1 MSFSTYLLLAQI
13 IRQVSHHNLGLGSNA
28 IFGRSTLLLGTGT
41 GLAGGLSRLGG
52 SGIGI
57 VLVGEFSQRSSL
69 ARGSG
74 GLLFSTLSTLGL
86 PGTKML
92 VVAQL
97 TRWDMTYRATSAGS
111 TTNTAA
117 TTATA
122 TSTSSRPL
130 AAFVAAGTFTATY
143 STLSLGLS
151 GLRLA
156 GKLNGNLALKNF
168 LSGELFNSASGFR
181 SGCEVH
187 ERIADGAVVAGVH
200 RDRDALTK
208 NRSTLVHAHK

>member
-1 MSFSTYLLLAQI
+1 MSVSTYLLLAQI
-13 IRQVSHHNLGLGSNA
+13 IRQVSHHNLGLGGNA
-28 IFGRSTLLLGTGT
+28 VLGGSTLLLGTGT
-41 GLAGGLSRLGG
+41 GLAAGLASLGG
-52 SGIGI
+52 SGII
-57 VLVGEFSQRSSL
+57 LVGELRQRGSL

-86 PGTKML
+86 RRTKML

-97 TRWDMTYRATSAGS
+97 TRWDTAYRATSACS

-122 TSTSSRPL
+122 TGTSSRPL

-151 GLRLA
+151 GLRLT
-156 GKLNGNLALKNF
+156 GKLNGDLALKNF
-168 LSGELFNSASGFR
+168 LSGKLCNSGSSFR
-181 SGCEVH
+181 SGCEIH
-187 ERIADGAVVAGVH
+187 ESIADGAVVARVH
-200 RDRDALTK
+200 RDRDTLTR
-208 NRSTLVHAHK
+208 NR